1 MRKRGEI
8 WLADLNPRRGTEPGK
23 TRHVIIVQAQALLD
37 AEHPSTLVVPLTT
50 QLIDAAEPLRI
61 RIRASGSLKKDSDA
75 LIDQVRAIDNRRLVQ
90 GPLSCL
96 PRKQL
101 DAVGHALFE
110 VLEMTGDS
118 ARPRNHWWRDVQCR
132 ADRAGAPDEFRLS
145 TTLRVLR
152 VPSCSAFTYTR

>member
-23 TRHVIIVQAQALLD
+23 TRPVLIVQAQALLD

-50 QLIDAAEPLRI
+50 QLVDAAEPLRI

-90 GPLSCL
+90 GPLSRL
-96 PRKQL
+96 QAKQL
-101 DAVGHALFE
+101 DAVGHALLE
-110 VLEMTGDS
+110 VLELTS
-118 ARPRNHWWRDVQCR
+118 
-132 ADRAGAPDEFRLS
+132 E
-145 TTLRVLR
+145 
-152 VPSCSAFTYTR
+152 

>member
-23 TRHVIIVQAQALLD
+23 TRPVLIVQAQALLD

-50 QLIDAAEPLRI
+50 RLIEGAEPLRI

-90 GPLSCL
+90 GPLARL
-96 PRKQL
+96 PRPQL
-101 DAVGHALFE
+101 EVIAHALLE
-110 VLEMTGDS
+110 VLE
-118 ARPRNHWWRDVQCR
+118 
-132 ADRAGAPDEFRLS
+132 L
-145 TTLRVLR
+145 
-152 VPSCSAFTYTR
+152 PSE